1 MKFFVLLGLIE
12 TPDLLKIKI
21 FDNGCP
27 CATVRRF

>member
-21 FDNGCP
+21 FTNGYP
-27 CATVRRF
+27 CATVR